1 MSNGCAFPIPKVFLH
16 PSCGIPP
23 HKEMNT
29 GTRYTSSGTTNNK
42 KNISN
47 IIRLT
52 SIINI
57 NNMAKNYRIQL
68 SIDNKR
74 KFHRFL
80 KMLNVYPN
88 FYFNFAHS
96 RWTKTLT
103 DNCLST
109 CIDDAF
115 LWDDTKEHHWF
126 WSLIDSIWRQAF
138 QEINMY
144 TAIYLRTNI
153 QQLQECRNRAAK

>member
-1 MSNGCAFPIPKVFLH
+1 
-16 PSCGIPP
+16 
-23 HKEMNT
+23 MNT
-29 GTRYTSSGTTNNK
+29 GTRYTSSGTANNK

-57 NNMAKNYRIQL
+57 NNMAKNHKIQL

-115 LWDDTKEHHWF
+115 SWRETKEDYWF

-153 QQLQECRNRAAK
+153 QQLQECRNRAAKQIL